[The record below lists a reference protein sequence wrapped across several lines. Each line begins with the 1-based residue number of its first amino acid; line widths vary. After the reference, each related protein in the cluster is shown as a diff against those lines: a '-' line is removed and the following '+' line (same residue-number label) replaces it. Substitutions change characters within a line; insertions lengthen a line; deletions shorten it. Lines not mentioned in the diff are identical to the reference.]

1 MSQSLIVTGMVLS
14 TMPIGEFDKRVV
26 LLTRELGE
34 ISAFARGARRPRSQL
49 LAATGPMAFGT
60 FELYEGRNSYTLARA
75 SIEAYFLEIAEDYDK
90 VCLAAY
96 FLEMAE
102 YYGIENS
109 DESQRLLLLYQ
120 TLRALASDKFSP
132 RLLRII
138 YEIRTMGIN
147 GEYPDV
153 FSCAACGRKEGLAYF
168 HMGRRTAHFCVG
180 PLCLSVHPE
189 RPHEEAL
196 LLSPDG
202 SGGRGGLAAFAG
214 VSGEILGAQLQGGGL
229 SIIPGEGLRCRP
241 PFSAIKGLIF
251 PPKDQ

>member
-14 TMPIGEFDKRVV
+14 AMPIGEFDKRVV

-153 FSCAACGRKEGLAYF
+153 FSCAACGRKEGLVYF
-168 HMGRRTAHFCVG
+168 HMGRRAVICSD
-180 PLCLSVHPE
+180 CQSVE
-189 RPHEEAL
+189 
-196 LLSPDG
+196 
-202 SGGRGGLAAFAG
+202 GGRPISASALYAFQF
-214 VSGEILGAQLQGGGL
+214 ILSAPMKKLFSFRLTDPVEEEVWQLLREYQGRYLEHSFKAEAFL
-229 SIIPGEGLRCRP
+229 SSPG
-241 PFSAIKGLIF
+241 KG
-251 PPKDQ
+251 